1 MEGGTTFQFVTDGVE
16 AALERAR
23 ASAGDRD
30 ISVAGGPSTVN
41 QFLTAGLLDVLRL
54 HVTPCVI
61 GAGERVLEG
70 VPPQRLELVRSARG
84 DWIDE
89 EHDPEGFALTFEW
102 QQAEGSRA
110 EHRTELAELDAAEAR
125 VVSGSYGVC
134 AVCGRPIPWG
144 QLERRP
150 ARTVCVACTD
160 R

>member
-1 MEGGTTFQFVTDGVE
+1 MTPPE
-16 AALERAR
+16 AALPDAATALGWISERR
-23 ASAGDRD
+23 A
-30 ISVAGGPSTVN
+30 VVTE
-41 QFLTAGLLDVLRL
+41 RL
-54 HVTPCVI
+54 AAV
-61 GAGERVLEG
+61 ES
-70 VPPQRLELVRSARG
+70 RLASVRSARG

-110 EHRTELAELDAAEAR
+110 EHRAELAELDAAEAR
-125 VVSGSYGVC
+125 VASGAYGVC
-134 AVCGRPIPWG
+134 AVCGQPIPWG